1 MGEFMALG
9 RIDWAVAVVA
19 PKPSDQL
26 LEIGCGHGVAVT
38 KVCERLVDGGIE
50 AIDRSAT
57 MVAAA
62 MRRNAEY
69 LAAGRAIVQVA
80 DLRSLDLDHRRFDKV
95 FAIRVG
101 VFTRGD
107 PAREFAALVQLL
119 KPEGRLFLF
128 HDEPS
133 MDADEVGARIEAAV
147 LRHRWNVEAR
157 LTHVFDGGEVACVIA
172 RPPS

>member
-1 MGEFMALG
+1 MPLD
-9 RIDWAVAVVA
+9 RIAWAVDVIA
-19 PKPSDQL
+19 PEASEQL

-38 KVCERLVDGGIE
+38 KVCERLVDGRIV

-69 LAAGRAIVQVA
+69 LAAGRVLLQVA
-80 DLRSLDLDHRRFDKV
+80 DLHSLDLDHRRFDKV

-107 PAREFAALVQLL
+107 PAREFAVLVQLL

-133 MDADEVGARIEAAV
+133 MGADEVGARIEAAV

-157 LTHVFDGGEVACVIA
+157 SSHLFDGGEVACVIA

>member
-38 KVCERLVDGGIE
+38 KVCERLVDGGIV

-62 MRRNAEY
+62 MRRNA
-69 LAAGRAIVQVA
+69 
-80 DLRSLDLDHRRFDKV
+80 LDHRRFDKV

-107 PAREFAALVQLL
+107 PTREFAALVRLL

-133 MDADEVGARIEAAV
+133 TGADEVGARIEAAV

-157 LTHVFDGGEVACVIA
+157 STHVFDGGEVACVIA